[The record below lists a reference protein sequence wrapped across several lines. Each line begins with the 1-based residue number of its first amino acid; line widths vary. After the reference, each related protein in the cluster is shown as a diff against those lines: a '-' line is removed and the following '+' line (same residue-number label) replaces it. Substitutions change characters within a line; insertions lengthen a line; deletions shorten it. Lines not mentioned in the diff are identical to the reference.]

1 MLREAAL
8 DIARRLH
15 GTPPQALRPHG
26 TPNVKP
32 PGQHHICSHKWR
44 VVYQLG
50 TIYLT
55 LSRHWVHEGR
65 RLPYVFVQGSLR
77 PVVGVAHLFDP

>member
-1 MLREAAL
+1 ML

-15 GTPPQALRPHG
+15 GAPIKAFGPEG

-32 PGQHHICSHKWR
+32 PGRHHVCSHKWR
-44 VVYQLG
+44 VVYPLG
-50 TIYLT
+50 TVYLT
-55 LSRHWVHEGR
+55 LSRHYLHEGR
-65 RLPYVFVQGSLR
+65 HLPYVFVQGTLR